1 MFARQSGNPWVA
13 FLSRTLEAWQNES
26 DNAEL
31 PLQDAQEFLYETCAE
46 SRREF
51 SYGDGVTLST
61 VHAAKGTE
69 HDHVLLIGN
78 WPLNRNRAKQEEDR
92 RVFYVGMTRARQSLT
107 VFDCTEFG
115 PSLPTTLSG
124 LAVLRREAT
133 INPHDRRQPPFGYE
147 VLGLEDINLGYAG
160 CFGESHAIH
169 AALAA
174 LQPGDTLSL
183 RLQPRGGLGLCDVSG
198 TCVARLSRKAETSWS
213 DRTASIREA
222 RVLALVRRRGDQD
235 DDLQRRER
243 YVASEWEI
251 PIVEVVADATPGIG
265 NDRH

>member
-13 FLSRTLEAWQNES
+13 FLSRALEAWQSES

-31 PLQDAQEFLYETCAE
+31 PLQDALEFLYETCAE

-69 HDHVLLIGN
+69 HDHVLLIGH
-78 WPLNRNRAKQEEDR
+78 WPLNGNRAKNEEER
-92 RVFYVGMTRARQSLT
+92 RVFYVGMTRAKQSLA
-107 VFDCTEFG
+107 VFECTNAS
-115 PSLPTTLSG
+115 PSLPAMLSG
-124 LAVLRREAT
+124 PAILRRDAT
-133 INPHDRRQPPFGYE
+133 TATQRQPPPQVSYE
-147 VLGLEDINLGYAG
+147 VLGLKNIDLGYAG
-160 CFGESHAIH
+160 SFGESHAIH

-174 LQPGDTLSL
+174 LQPGDALSL
-183 RLQPRGGLGLCDVSG
+183 RRQPRGGLGLCDASG

-213 DRTASIREA
+213 DRTAGIREA

-243 YVASEWEI
+243 YVASEW
-251 PIVEVVADATPGIG
+251 
-265 NDRH
+265 